1 MPFQKGNT
9 YGGKRNR
16 GTIFT
21 RTPNKVHDW
30 PEDDDMLDDD
40 GEEGV
45 VYDEDVDEE
54 AEEDAGTPAQNED
67 GGEDDG
73 DAPPTVTAMPAR
85 RRGRGRGRGSGIG
98 RRSARDYG
106 TPQPHDGDGEEGSE
120 SGTPFR
126 RRRGGRPEGSARGRG
141 RGGFRGRR
149 RGALQTEAPRQ
160 VVDKNGRALDV
171 VDEEVQ
177 VDDDEEGNTKVDAK
191 GNLQGGRDYR
201 VRTFKILGKEDRLY
215 MLSTEPARCCGF
227 RDSYLFFAKH
237 PKLWKVLLAEE
248 EKKDLID
255 RDVLPSSYKGRN
267 IGVVT
272 ARSVY
277 REFGAKIIVGGRR
290 VIDDYKVALARA
302 NGEVE
307 GELADPEDRIPVNKE
322 DYDRNRYVA
331 WFGASEVYR
340 IAAQGAVPGKPGPM
354 GKRRTN
360 VTVGNWQHMHAR
372 EASRFNTFAAAARKS
387 NLDGVYDAHTNMMFY
402 PQIMQPT
409 RARWEQIPPPATA
422 SSPQQQH
429 ATPNGYHLTNGATSH
444 ADTGDHADDPD
455 AQDLPLSQPT
465 LTPTIFS
472 PVPPIISRNFAV
484 IDTHFLS
491 PALTN
496 PSHHSRTTVPLD
508 MASSGHGYGV
518 GGGLSA
524 IPEDILAEL
533 PADCRAAFE
542 EAKRAERGWSGLW
555 GVEAE
560 VGMRPRAG
568 LGVGLSGFPV

>member
-1 MPFQKGNT
+1 MS
-9 YGGKRNR
+9 
-16 GTIFT
+16 
-21 RTPNKVHDW
+21 RTSVI
-30 PEDDDMLDDD
+30 
-40 GEEGV
+40 
-45 VYDEDVDEE
+45 
-54 AEEDAGTPAQNED
+54 
-67 GGEDDG
+67 
-73 DAPPTVTAMPAR
+73 R
-85 RRGRGRGRGSGIG
+85 R
-98 RRSARDYG
+98 A
-106 TPQPHDGDGEEGSE
+106 H
-120 SGTPFR
+120 
-126 RRRGGRPEGSARGRG
+126 
-141 RGGFRGRR
+141 
-149 RGALQTEAPRQ
+149 
-160 VVDKNGRALDV
+160 
-171 VDEEVQ
+171 
-177 VDDDEEGNTKVDAK
+177 
-191 GNLQGGRDYR
+191 
-201 VRTFKILGKEDRLY
+201 
-215 MLSTEPARCCGF
+215 
-227 RDSYLFFAKH
+227 
-237 PKLWKVLLAEE
+237 
-248 EKKDLID
+248 
-255 RDVLPSSYKGRN
+255 
-267 IGVVT
+267 
-272 ARSVY
+272 
-277 REFGAKIIVGGRR
+277 
-290 VIDDYKVALARA
+290 A
-302 NGEVE
+302 NGF
-307 GELADPEDRIPVNKE
+307 P
-322 DYDRNRYVA
+322 
-331 WFGASEVYR
+331 
-340 IAAQGAVPGKPGPM
+340 
-354 GKRRTN
+354 
-360 VTVGNWQHMHAR
+360 
-372 EASRFNTFAAAARKS
+372 SRFNTFAAAARKS